1 MKMLLCMKLNPLAV
15 SLLKKKNYWKTTAG
29 SGVRVEE
36 TAILPHDWLPA
47 TFNHSQLSFVDIQ
60 DNKKME
66 QIATL
71 ITVIGVTI
79 LQLCLHI

>member
-1 MKMLLCMKLNPLAV
+1 MKLNPLAV

-36 TAILPHDWLPA
+36 TAVLPHDLLPA